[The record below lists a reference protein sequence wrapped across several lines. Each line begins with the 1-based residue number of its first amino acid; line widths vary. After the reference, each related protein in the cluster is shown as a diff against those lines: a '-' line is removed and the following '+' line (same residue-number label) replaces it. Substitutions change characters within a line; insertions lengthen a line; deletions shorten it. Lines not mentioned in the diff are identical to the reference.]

1 MTKTKTILCRVIAG
15 ALILSVMSVTSVWA
29 LPGGTWQTGIK
40 VQNLSSTD
48 IASITVYLFNTD
60 GDQVYALSQTSGGD
74 PLQASPNSTVE
85 VYLPNYSSVADGQYS
100 AMVSSTQQIGAVA
113 THTDYSYG
121 LADSYN
127 GMEGATTIY
136 VPYVYH
142 NHNNWSTEIFV
153 QNTSSDTTAHV
164 SATMTN
170 GSTTKTYQMTLEP
183 YGSGSF
189 DTSQSQYDDL
199 GWFIGAATIT
209 STENVPLAVVVN
221 EVRVAGTGDAN
232 GNVLVSFR
240 GLTANDAGNR
250 VVLPSLYKEF
260 SGSNGT
266 WRSGI
271 KIQDISGSGATVNVT
286 FHADSDS
293 PTGSWTGS
301 RTGLP
306 ISANGSEELYL
317 ANPVLDGGASIPDM
331 FKGYAVIE
339 STGGQVVATVIHTN
353 YDAAG
358 GKGVAAGYFGIASG
372 SNELS
377 IPSLYRWPS
386 GAGTWVSGLKIQNVG
401 TSAASVTV
409 SFSTDPDSPNSSW
422 TGTRS
427 GISLDQNE
435 AIELYLSNP
444 ILDGDGSL
452 PDPPWKGSASVTCGS
467 GCEIAA
473 TVIHTNYGRHVANM
487 YMAIAK

>member
-1 MTKTKTILCRVIAG
+1 MRRVISCAL
-15 ALILSVMSVTSVWA
+15 ATTLILSVVAVASVGA

-40 VQNLSSTD
+40 VQNLSSTET
-48 IASITVYLFNTD
+48 ATITVYLYNAD
-60 GDQVYALSQTSGGD
+60 GSTAHTLTQTAGGD
-74 PLQASPNSTVE
+74 PLQASPNGSVE
-85 VYLPNYSSVADGQYS
+85 IYLPNYTSVGSGQYS
-100 AMVSSTQQIGAVA
+100 AMVSSNTQIGVVA
-113 THTDYSYG
+113 THTDYAYG

-127 GMEGATTIY
+127 GMEGATEIY

-142 NHNNWSTEIFV
+142 SHNNWSTEIFV
-153 QNTSSDTTAHV
+153 QNTTDTDDV
-164 SATMTN
+164 DVYATMSM
-170 GSTTKTYQMTLEP
+170 GSTKKTFHKVLNGH
-183 YGSGSF
+183 GSDSF
-189 DTSQSQYDDL
+189 DTSQSEYDDL
-199 GWFIGAATIT
+199 GWFIGSATIT

-221 EVRVAGTGDAN
+221 EARVAGTGDAD
-232 GNVLVSFR
+232 GNLLVSFR
-240 GLTANDAGNR
+240 GLTEADAGTR

-260 SGSNGT
+260 SGASGT

-271 KIQDISGSGATVNVT
+271 KIQNISDSGATVNVT
-286 FHADSDS
+286 FHADPDS

-301 RTGLP
+301 RTGLSIP
-306 ISANGSEELYL
+306 ANGSEELYL
-317 ANPVLDGGASIPDM
+317 SNPVLDGGASIPDM

-339 STGGQVVATVIHTN
+339 STGGEVVATVIHTN

-358 GKGVAAGYFGIASG
+358 GKGVAVGYFGIASG

-386 GAGTWVSGLKIQNVG
+386 GAGTWVSGIKIQNVG
-401 TSAASVTV
+401 TSTASVTV
-409 SFSTDPDSPNSSW
+409 NFKTDPDSPNASW

-427 GISLDQNE
+427 GISLAQNE
-435 AIELYLSNP
+435 AIELYLNNP
-444 ILDGDGSL
+444 ILDGGGSL
-452 PDPPWKGSASVTCGS
+452 PDPPWKGSASVSCGS